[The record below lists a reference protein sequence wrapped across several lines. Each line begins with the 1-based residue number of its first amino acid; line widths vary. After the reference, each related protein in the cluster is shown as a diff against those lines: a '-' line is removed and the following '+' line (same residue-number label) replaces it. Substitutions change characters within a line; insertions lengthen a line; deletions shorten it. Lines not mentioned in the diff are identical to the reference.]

1 MTEESKIEEGLET
14 QVKTDGTQEVPAA
27 NEVKTEEKV
36 PPESPP
42 GGEKKKEEA
51 APPEGE
57 TRAEKRI
64 RELIEKNT
72 RLETQLALQTE
83 KKEEEEREVETK
95 PDPALE
101 LRPAEE
107 VAAEFE
113 CDAGFVNEFDVR
125 TEKTAIKVVRQIITE
140 EKKKIQERK
149 EEREKEFQDLR
160 TQYDDTCADAEKDFG
175 GDEFGHVLADD
186 RKGGVKHDVSSQIYL
201 KAMEILKEDPKLQ
214 NSISGV
220 YSAIARAYKELLKG
234 NKAKPTKK
242 EDETLSLPTSRGGTK
257 KTASIQPGAGGWKP
271 TKTLNGE
278 EFKKLTPDQRELYQ
292 NWELSMKR
300 QNKWP
305 VK

>member
-1 MTEESKIEEGLET
+1 MIEESKIEEGLET
-14 QVKTDGTQEVPAA
+14 PVETDGAQEVLPAD
-27 NEVKTEEKV
+27 EVKTEELS

-42 GGEKKKEEA
+42 GGEKKKEEKV
-51 APPEGE
+51 PPEGE

-64 RELIEKNT
+64 RDLIEKNT
-72 RLETQLALQTE
+72 RLETQLNLLTE
-83 KKEEEEREVETK
+83 KKVEEEQEVETK

-107 VAAEFE
+107 VAEEFQ
-113 CDAGFVNEFDVR
+113 CDAGFVNEFDAR

-140 EKKKIQERK
+140 EKKKIQEGK
-149 EEREKEFQDLR
+149 EERENEFQDLR
-160 TQYDDTCADAEKDFG
+160 TQYDDTCTDAEKDFG
-175 GDEFGHVLADD
+175 GDEFGHILVDD
-186 RKGGVKHDVSSQIYL
+186 GKDGVKHDVNSQIYL
-201 KAMEILKEDPKLQ
+201 KAMEILKENPKLQ
-214 NSISGV
+214 ENVRGV
-220 YSAIARAYKELLKG
+220 YAAIARAYKELLKG
-234 NKAKPTKK
+234 NKVKPTKK
-242 EDETLSLPTSRGGTK
+242 ETPSLPTSRGGTK

-278 EFKKLTPDQRELYQ
+278 EFKKLAPDQRELYQ